1 MMKLFFILLFAITLQ
16 AQSISEIWESS
27 SEHKEFTAL
36 LEGGKVQQAL
46 QLHNNTIN
54 AITKEELHSYFLAFK
69 PKYRQKYMQR
79 YCEFP
84 LGVREITVTLYATIE
99 PSLKNATQ
107 KEKNKVAKAI
117 YIFFLFYTKESG
129 KALKYA
135 KKLQK
140 TLPKNA
146 QNSKVLEVIFAMAKE
161 SDIEAAKTPQQKQKE
176 HEAFIEALDKR
187 IEAENKK
194 QEAENKKQE
203 AENKKQEK
211 WKIIIKELN
220 QLR

>member
-1 MMKLFFILLFAITLQ
+1 
-16 AQSISEIWESS
+16 
-27 SEHKEFTAL
+27 
-36 LEGGKVQQAL
+36 
-46 QLHNNTIN
+46 
-54 AITKEELHSYFLAFK
+54 
-69 PKYRQKYMQR
+69 MQR

-84 LGVREITVTLYATIE
+84 IGVREITVTLYATIE

-140 TLPKNA
+140 TLPKNT

-161 SDIEAAKTPQQKQKE
+161 SDIEAAKTPQQKQRE
-176 HEAFIEALDKR
+176 YDEYMRNLHKR
-187 IEAENKK
+187 
-194 QEAENKKQE
+194 
-203 AENKKQEK
+203 QEK
-211 WKIIIKELN
+211 LQRSIDESQRNIDKWNEIINRLKRL
-220 QLR
+220 

>member
-1 MMKLFFILLFAITLQ
+1 MKLFFILLFSITLQ

-36 LEGGKVQQAL
+36 LESGKVQQAL
-46 QLHNNTIN
+46 QLKLNAIN

-69 PKYRQKYMQR
+69 PKYRQKYVQR

-84 LGVREITVTLYATIE
+84 LGVREITVTLYAIIE

-117 YIFFLFYTKESG
+117 YDFFSHYTKEDG

-146 QNSKVLEVIFAMAKE
+146 QNSKVLEAIFAMAKE

-194 QEAENKKQE
+194 QKELRRSI
-203 AENKKQEK
+203 EK
-211 WKIIIKELN
+211 WDKMIK
-220 QLR
+220 QLQAI